1 MLAPQSVE
9 RLVQLQAELRAVD
22 AELKHVRLIV
32 RSLGQIEERHTK

>member
-22 AELKHVRLIV
+22 AELKHVR
-32 RSLGQIEERHTK
+32 TKGKAGA